1 MANKLNQGQQEA
13 ADGFFDFLLSD
24 ETEMII
30 SGPGGVGKTYLM
42 GQMIDDVVPRYQA
55 TCKAIGVKADYVD
68 VYMTATT
75 NKAAD
80 VLSLAANRPT
90 GTIHSHLSLKV
101 SEDYG
106 TGRSHL
112 SKTRDWKVHENQ
124 VLFIDECS
132 MIDTPLRKLVREGT
146 FRSKIVYV
154 GDHCQLSPVMEK
166 LSPIYKDGLR
176 TYELLEPMR
185 TDNADL
191 QALNMQLRNT
201 VETGIFK
208 PIQIIPGIIDWLDQ
222 DQMEQEIQAHFVNK
236 GTSDRI
242 LAYTNRQVMALNRY
256 VRDLRGLPME
266 LGVGENLINNSMV
279 KVKNGVLSVEEE
291 VQIVDLDEDIEDYY
305 PHPEAKVQ
313 VRRGTIRTPLKGIFT
328 DIRIPLDR
336 VHAQNV
342 VKWLAQ
348 RKDWS
353 SYFNMR
359 QTVPDLRERDA
370 ATTHKAQGST
380 YGTVYID
387 AGDIS
392 TCRDPDQAAR
402 LLYVAASRAR
412 SRVVFYGELADKF
425 GGFTH

>member
-1 MANKLNQGQQEA
+1 MTATLNQGQQAA

-24 ETEMII
+24 EKEMII
-30 SGPGGVGKTYLM
+30 SGPGGVGKTFLM
-42 GQMIDDVVPRYQA
+42 GQMIDTVIPRYQA
-55 TCKAIGVKADYVD
+55 TCKAVGIKADYVD

-90 GTIHSHLSLKV
+90 GTIHNHLSLKV
-101 SEDYG
+101 LENYD
-106 TGRSHL
+106 TGRSTL
-112 SKTRDWKVHENQ
+112 SKTRDWKVHQNQ
-124 VLFIDECS
+124 VLFVDECS
-132 MIDTPLRKLVREGT
+132 MIDTPLRKLIREGT
-146 FRSKIVYV
+146 FQCKIVYV
-154 GDHCQLSPVMEK
+154 GDHCQLAPVMEK

-176 TYELLEPMR
+176 TYDLTQPMR
-185 TDNADL
+185 TDNPDL
-191 QALNMQLRNT
+191 QALNMQLRAT
-201 VETGIFK
+201 VETGVFK

-222 DQMEQEIQAHFVNK
+222 DQMVQEIQTHFVDK
-236 GTSDRI
+236 GTTDRI
-242 LAYTNRQVMALNRY
+242 LAYTNKQVMALNRY

-279 KVKNGVLSVEEE
+279 KVKNGMLSVEEE
-291 VQIVDLDEDIEDYY
+291 VQIVELDEDIEDYY
-305 PHPEAKVQ
+305 PHPEAKVE
-313 VRRGTIRTPLKGIFT
+313 VRRANIRTPLKGIFT
-328 DIRIPLDR
+328 DVRIPVDR

-353 SYFNMR
+353 SYFNMK
-359 QTVPDLRERDA
+359 QTIPDLRERDA

-387 AGDIS
+387 AADIS

-412 SRVVFYGELADKF
+412 SRVVFYGELVEKF
-425 GGFTH
+425 GGFIQ